1 MRTVL
6 TQAGEDYLKAIYE
19 LSGNDEPV
27 STTQLARHL
36 KVAPASV
43 TGMLQKLALNRP
55 PLLVY
60 KKHHGV
66 TMTSEGRSVALEIIR
81 HHRLLELFLYKSLGY
96 SWDEVH
102 EEADRLEHVMS
113 DFLEDHIAEALD
125 NPTHDPHGD
134 PIPDRDL
141 KLPPFSTTPLSQL
154 RPGQKAVVQ
163 RVNNVDPDLLRYLY
177 GIGILPEAK
186 LEIQDFSPF
195 DKNLRIRVV
204 QSDTV
209 VVLGPAVTT
218 QVFVEEV
225 EQ

>member
-1 MRTVL
+1 MRTTL

-19 LSGNDEPV
+19 LSDAGEPI
-27 STTQLARHL
+27 STTQLAKHL
-36 KVAPASV
+36 KVQPASV
-43 TGMLQKLALNRP
+43 TGMLQKLALNQP

-66 TMTSEGRSVALEIIR
+66 TMTQEGRNVALEIIR
-81 HHRLLELFLYKSLGY
+81 HHRLIELFLYKSLGY

-163 RVNNVDPDLLRYLY
+163 RVNNIDPELLRYLD
-177 GIGILPEAK
+177 GIGILPDAK

-195 DKNLRIRVV
+195 DKNLRIKVDQRD
-204 QSDTV
+204 SA
-209 VVLGPAVTT
+209 VVLGPAVTN
-218 QVFVEEV
+218 QVFVEKIE
-225 EQ
+225 

>member
-1 MRTVL
+1 MRTTL

-19 LSGNDEPV
+19 LSEGGEPI
-27 STTQLARHL
+27 STTQLAKHL
-36 KVAPASV
+36 KVQPASV
-43 TGMLQKLALNRP
+43 TGMLQKLALNQP

-66 TMTSEGRSVALEIIR
+66 TMTQEGRNVALEIIR
-81 HHRLLELFLYKSLGY
+81 HHRLIELFLYKSLGY

-134 PIPDRDL
+134 PIPDRNL
-141 KLPPFSTTPLSQL
+141 RLPPFSTTPLSQL

-163 RVNNVDPDLLRYLY
+163 RVNNIDPELLRYLN

-195 DKNLRIRVV
+195 DKNLRIKVV
-204 QSDTV
+204 QHDSA
-209 VVLGPAVTT
+209 VVLGPAVTN
-218 QVFVEEV
+218 QVFVEKIE
-225 EQ
+225 

>member
-1 MRTVL
+1 MRTTL

-19 LSGNDEPV
+19 LSEGGEPI
-27 STTQLARHL
+27 STTQLAKHL
-36 KVAPASV
+36 KVQPASV
-43 TGMLQKLALNRP
+43 TGMLQKLALDQP

-66 TMTSEGRSVALEIIR
+66 TMTQEGRNVALEIIR
-81 HHRLLELFLYKSLGY
+81 HHRLIELFLYKSLGY

-134 PIPDRDL
+134 PIPDRNL
-141 KLPPFSTTPLSQL
+141 RLPPFSTTPLSQL

-163 RVNNVDPDLLRYLY
+163 RVNNIDPELLRYLN

-195 DKNLRIRVV
+195 DKNLRIKVV
-204 QSDTV
+204 QHDSA
-209 VVLGPAVTT
+209 VVLGPAVTN
-218 QVFVEEV
+218 QVFVEKIE
-225 EQ
+225 

>member
-1 MRTVL
+1 MRTTL

-19 LSGNDEPV
+19 LSIGGNPV
-27 STTQLARHL
+27 STTQLAKHL

-66 TMTSEGRSVALEIIR
+66 TMTPEGRSVALEIIR
-81 HHRLLELFLYKSLGY
+81 HHRLIELFLYKSLGY

-141 KLPPFSTTPLSQL
+141 NLPPFSTTPLSEL

-163 RVNNVDPDLLRYLY
+163 RVNNIDPELLRYLD

-195 DKNLRIRVV
+195 DKNLRIRVI
-204 QSDTV
+204 QKDSA

-218 QVFVEEV
+218 QVFVEKIE
-225 EQ
+225 

>member
-1 MRTVL
+1 MRTTL

-19 LSGNDEPV
+19 LSSGGEPI
-27 STTQLARHL
+27 STTQLAKHL

-43 TGMLQKLALNRP
+43 TGMVQKLALNQP
-55 PLLVY
+55 PLLLY

-66 TMTSEGRSVALEIIR
+66 MMTPEGRNVALEIIR
-81 HHRLLELFLYKSLGY
+81 HHRLIELFLYKSLGY

-141 KLPPFSTTPLSQL
+141 NLPPFSTTPLSQL
-154 RPGQKAVVQ
+154 RPGQKVVVQ
-163 RVNNVDPDLLRYLY
+163 RVNNVDPELLRYLN

-195 DKNLRIRVV
+195 DKNLRIKVV
-204 QSDTV
+204 QRDIA
-209 VVLGPAVTT
+209 VVLGPAVTN
-218 QVFVEEV
+218 QIFVEEI
-225 EQ
+225 E

>member
-204 QSDTV
+204 QPDTV

-225 EQ
+225 NQ